1 MSSLQ
6 RTIQRN
12 GNPEYFKKRP
22 GGGMKP
28 FARNPRAGKK
38 RLLISKL
45 KKDWQCACGEKITAG
60 SPVLHFGGSQLCTI
74 CGYPKFKDLATR
86 RGWRV

>member
-12 GNPEYFKKRP
+12 GNPEYFPKRP
-22 GGGMKP
+22 GGRIIH
-28 FARNPRAGKK
+28 ARNPRFGKR

-45 KKDWQCACGEKITAG
+45 PKDWQCACGEKITAG
-60 SPVLHFGGSQLCTI
+60 SPVLHFGGLQLCTI
-74 CGYPKFKDLATR
+74 CGYPKFKKMASIK
-86 RGWRV
+86 GWKV